1 MKKYIAVDTSNDT
14 TKERIIMSNDGN
26 VVSGTL
32 KTKENDDDATAKD
45 IRDIFIKKSDL
56 DELEDIE
63 DPDSGDFTLI
73 QVARLYHELL
83 GKLRGTATI
92 VVAMLCLGLIG
103 GQNDGK
109 AQLGTIKANQF
120 VVINEVD
127 SVFNEWKS
135 NEFNTFSNDLNE
147 WKSGVSSWQT

>member
-32 KTKENDDDATAKD
+32 KTKENDSDEAAKD
-45 IRDIFIKKSDL
+45 IRQIFIKKSDL
-56 DELEDIE
+56 EGLDDIE
-63 DPDSGDFTLI
+63 DPDAGDFTLI
-73 QVARLYHELL
+73 QVAKLYHELL

-92 VVAMLCLGLIG
+92 VVTMLCLGLIG

-109 AQLGTIKANQF
+109 APLGKIKANQD
-120 VVINEVD
+120 VVTNEVD
-127 SVFNEWKS
+127 SVFTEWRDAL
-135 NEFNTFSNDLNE
+135 EIDFSGKTKFSLPDWE
-147 WKSGVSSWQT
+147 